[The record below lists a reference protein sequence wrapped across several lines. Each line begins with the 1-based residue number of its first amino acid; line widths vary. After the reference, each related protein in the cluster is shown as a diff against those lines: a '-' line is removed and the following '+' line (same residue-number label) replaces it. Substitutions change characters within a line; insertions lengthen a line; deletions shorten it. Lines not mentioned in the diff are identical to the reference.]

1 MAKRVA
7 TEYVNASLTL
17 TEAEMRSLTSLCGTQ
32 QLRQQI
38 FVLENG
44 NQEMVLEDEA
54 GGETIRLTFE
64 RRGGRYRCSLS
75 CRVVQPGL
83 TDALRKMVSSF
94 KGDAVVNRIYPGFT
108 MVYHY
113 LGGKVVRIVEC
124 KGDAIRTVFEH
135 ESALSAMES
144 RYKLCAVEEEIA
156 IVRGA
161 VNELLDL
168 RNALTDADRIAEI
181 DERLRHHSR
190 LLFALEA

>member
-54 GGETIRLTFE
+54 GGESIRLTFE
-64 RRGGRYRCSLS
+64 RQGGRYRCSLS

-83 TDALRKMVSSF
+83 TDALRKMVSSY

-113 LGGKVVRIVEC
+113 LGGKVMRIVEC
-124 KGDAIRTVFEH
+124 KGDTVRTVFEH
-135 ESALSAMES
+135 RDALSEMES

-156 IVRGA
+156 IVRKA

-168 RNALTDADRIAEI
+168 RNACTDAHEIAEI
-181 DERLRHHSR
+181 DTRLKHHSR